1 MFFVVFC
8 CFLLL
13 FFVVFWCF
21 LLFFGVFCV
30 RYQEAAISFSQSQL
44 SFEEVALK
52 FIKVEHSDALKT
64 FLVKKLA
71 SLQEKVREREGS
83 ERIE

>member
-1 MFFVVFC
+1 MHIVFFNFM
-8 CFLLL
+8 L
-13 FFVVFWCF
+13 FF
-21 LLFFGVFCV
+21 L
-30 RYQEAAISFSQSQL
+30 YQEAAISFSQSQL

-71 SLQEKVREREGS
+71 SLQEKVR
-83 ERIE
+83 

>member
-1 MFFVVFC
+1 MHIVCFYLCFF
-8 CFLLL
+8 FL
-13 FFVVFWCF
+13 
-21 LLFFGVFCV
+21 
-30 RYQEAAISFSQSQL
+30 YHEATISFSQSQL

-71 SLQEKVREREGS
+71 SLQEKVREKGN